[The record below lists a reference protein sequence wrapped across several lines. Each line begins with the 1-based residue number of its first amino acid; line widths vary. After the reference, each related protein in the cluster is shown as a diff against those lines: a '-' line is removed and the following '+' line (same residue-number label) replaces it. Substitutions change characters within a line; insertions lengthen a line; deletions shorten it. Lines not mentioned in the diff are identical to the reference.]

1 MIKTGDVHGLKE
13 LDRQTAEDAATRVR
27 DAEAAILAD
36 QTKSQRQKEIAI
48 QKLKN
53 KGTTDVEDIR
63 AGAQTGVATTAA
75 GAQVDVATLTT
86 ESAEAMNT
94 ATNDATQLRLTT
106 TIEAEENTAEALA
119 VTNAATASAQ
129 AKVDEAA
136 AAVENA
142 QTSKEREAKEK
153 HLQLMQAGLLTAEEK
168 RQKAQIAADKA
179 SEERE
184 IAERE
189 RSQTSAQEAT
199 ASEGEAQGQRD
210 QALLD
215 ARNNSPEAVDARRK
229 AAKKEAAENRAIN
242 QAILDDKSSTPGEQD
257 AAQRAIRDA
266 NRVLTGDDGS
276 TEPNQIP
283 VEESEE
289 YLQNA
294 NPMTYEHTM
303 NVLVS
308 VDDDDGDETTNNLAG
323 SNTDSLN
330 KFVVEIRKNIKNGN
344 IDVDELDSVGN
355 ILLSRMDPT
364 VRESYERLIRV
375 RDGEDDRHVIGGM
388 DSAAQQEEMQNR
400 YDQADDTVTY
410 LEQLFRGENPTN
422 VAPFVPATA
431 AAIEAERAAERSLE
445 GTPSPWMN

>member
-1 MIKTGDVHGLKE
+1 
-13 LDRQTAEDAATRVR
+13 
-27 DAEAAILAD
+27 
-36 QTKSQRQKEIAI
+36 
-48 QKLKN
+48 
-53 KGTTDVEDIR
+53 
-63 AGAQTGVATTAA
+63 
-75 GAQVDVATLTT
+75 
-86 ESAEAMNT
+86 
-94 ATNDATQLRLTT
+94 
-106 TIEAEENTAEALA
+106 
-119 VTNAATASAQ
+119 
-129 AKVDEAA
+129 
-136 AAVENA
+136 
-142 QTSKEREAKEK
+142 
-153 HLQLMQAGLLTAEEK
+153 
-168 RQKAQIAADKA
+168 
-179 SEERE
+179 
-184 IAERE
+184 
-189 RSQTSAQEAT
+189 
-199 ASEGEAQGQRD
+199 
-210 QALLD
+210 
-215 ARNNSPEAVDARRK
+215 
-229 AAKKEAAENRAIN
+229 
-242 QAILDDKSSTPGEQD
+242 
-257 AAQRAIRDA
+257 
-266 NRVLTGDDGS
+266 
-276 TEPNQIP
+276 
-283 VEESEE
+283 
-289 YLQNA
+289 
-294 NPMTYEHTM
+294 M